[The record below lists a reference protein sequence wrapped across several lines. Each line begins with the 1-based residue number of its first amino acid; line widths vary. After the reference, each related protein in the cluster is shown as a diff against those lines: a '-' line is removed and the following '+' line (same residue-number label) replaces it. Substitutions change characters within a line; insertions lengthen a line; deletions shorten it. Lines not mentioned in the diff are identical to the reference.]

1 MSDQPV
7 ITCADVLE
15 AAERIN
21 GRVRRTPVLHAEP
34 GALADAPVTAKL
46 ELLQHTGAFKARG
59 ALSAL
64 TATPAEQASAGVVA
78 ASGGNHGLAVAW
90 AARQLRLRAT
100 VFVPE
105 TAPATKV
112 HGLRA
117 LGADVRLVGTRYAEA
132 LEGATEFLSA
142 TGGVA
147 VHAYD
152 EPAVV
157 AGQGTIGLELAEQV
171 PDVDTVLVAV
181 GGGGLAGGIATA
193 LDGRARVIGVEPE
206 GCPTWHAA
214 RAAGHPVHVDVGGVA
229 ADSLGASRL
238 GTIGFE
244 ALTRT
249 GADSLLVSAEAV
261 HQARR
266 LLWQR
271 FRLAVEPG
279 SAVAV
284 AALQCG
290 AYAPAPGERVA
301 VVLCGGNADPS
312 DLATAD

>member
-1 MSDQPV
+1 MSAQPV
-7 ITCADVLE
+7 ITRNDVVQ
-15 AAERIN
+15 AAERIG
-21 GRVRRTPVLHAEP
+21 GRIRRTPVLHAES
-34 GALADAPVTAKL
+34 GALAAGPVVAKL

-90 AARQLRLRAT
+90 AARQLNLRAT

-112 HGLRA
+112 DGLRA

-238 GTIGFE
+238 GNIGFD
-244 ALTRT
+244 ALTGT
-249 GADSLLVSAEAV
+249 DAGSVLVTPAAV
-261 HQARR
+261 DEARR

-279 SAVAV
+279 GAVAV
-284 AALQCG
+284 AALLCG
-290 AYAPAPGERVA
+290 AYEPEVGETVA
-301 VVLCGGNADPS
+301 VVLCGANADPA
-312 DLATAD
+312 DLGAGG